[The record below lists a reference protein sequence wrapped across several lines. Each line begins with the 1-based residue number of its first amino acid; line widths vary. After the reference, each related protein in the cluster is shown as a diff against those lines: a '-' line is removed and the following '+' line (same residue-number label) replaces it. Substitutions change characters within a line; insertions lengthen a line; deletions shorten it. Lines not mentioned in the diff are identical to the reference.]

1 MARAWLMVH
10 FLGYETL
17 FMHATSARAH
27 NALIVSLVEGRPQ
40 AAHPGE
46 TLQRL
51 SRGRDGMMD
60 APGRACVD
68 VEKVTRKDILHN
80 KTAKNRFTK
89 KNTRRNDRPP
99 HHES

>member
-40 AAHPGE
+40 AAQPGE
-46 TLQRL
+46 TLQRF

-60 APGRACVD
+60 APGRAWVD

-80 KTAKNRFTK
+80 KTAKQIYK
-89 KNTRRNDRPP
+89 KEYQAQRPAP
-99 HHES
+99 TS